1 MGQDQRVVAHVDD
14 PGIGGHAL
22 GDLVGLVGGGQAS
35 ADVQELPDLRL
46 TGQVADGTGEE
57 LPGGAGD
64 VDDLGEDLPILVT
77 GGAVHGVLSLPP
89 SQ

>member
-1 MGQDQRVVAHVDD
+1 M
-14 PGIGGHAL
+14 
-22 GDLVGLVGGGQAS
+22 GLVGGRQAG

-46 TGQVADGTGEE
+46 TGQGADGPGEE

-64 VDDLGEDLPILVT
+64 VDDLGEDLAILVT
-77 GGAVHGVLSLPP
+77 GGAVDGVLSLPP